1 MKFPIWVDEAE
12 EMKPLVKSSLVE
24 VELPSAVA
32 VQGKAK
38 LAVPQA
44 VPVLEM
50 TPMEEKVAQPAVELP
65 ADETTRSVV
74 EATVVESVV
83 VVAFTPAKFCKVEED
98 KSKSVPRRALEAS
111 RLVEEAVVLKRL
123 VVVALPETKKS
134 PSTESLAA
142 GVEVPMPTKPLA
154 LIERAALVEVAP
166 VAVEEV
172 AR

>member
-12 EMKPLVKSSLVE
+12 EMKPLVKRSLVE
-24 VELPSAVA
+24 VELPSAVG

-74 EATVVESVV
+74 EATLVERVV
-83 VVAFTPAKFCKVEED
+83 VVALTPEKFCKVEEA
-98 KSKSVPRRALEAS
+98 SKSRLANLAEEAS
-111 RLVEEAVVLKRL
+111 RLVEEALVLKKL
-123 VVVALPETKKS
+123 EVVALPETKKS
-134 PSTESLAA
+134 PSTERRAE
-142 GVEVPMPTKPLA
+142 GVVVPTPTKPLA
-154 LIERAALVEVAP
+154 EMERAERVEVAP
-166 VAVEEV
+166 VLVVEV
-172 AR
+172 AK

>member
-1 MKFPIWVDEAE
+1 MEEAE
-12 EMKPLVKSSLVE
+12 EMKPLVKRSLVE
-24 VELPSAVA
+24 VELPSAVG

-50 TPMEEKVAQPAVELP
+50 TPMAEKVAQPAVELP
-65 ADETTRSVV
+65 AEETTRSVV
-74 EATVVESVV
+74 KATVVERVV
-83 VVAFTPAKFCKVEED
+83 VVALTPEKFCKVEEES
-98 KSKSVPRRALEAS
+98 SKRVPKRALEAS
-111 RLVEEAVVLKRL
+111 RLVEEAVVLKKL
-123 VVVALPETKKS
+123 VEVALPEAKKS

-154 LIERAALVEVAP
+154 VMVKADRVEVAP
-166 VAVEEV
+166 MAVEEV